1 MKINYSQLQLIVDK
15 QYAQAEMTPVQGG
28 AQSVLNGD
36 MWGTLNI
43 ASNKDNYKELGN
55 MVKNTI
61 FGDVEETED
70 NDIVY
75 IYRHLTRLQERFSK
89 IHKQL

>member
-36 MWGTLNI
+36 MGYF
-43 ASNKDNYKELGN
+43 K
-55 MVKNTI
+55 
-61 FGDVEETED
+61 
-70 NDIVY
+70 
-75 IYRHLTRLQERFSK
+75 HSK
-89 IHKQL
+89 